1 VSARLVVLASGW
13 GSNTQCIIDAQKA
26 QLLDVQVVGVVSNHF
41 DAFVLTRARD
51 AAIPSFHVGREE
63 GEDRHT
69 YDSRLAY
76 VVKSLEPDVVVL
88 AGWMRILSNH
98 FIAAVDAPI
107 INIHPALPGEF
118 PGTQAIERAF
128 AERENGRVS
137 SGVMVHLVPDEGVD
151 DGPVLGTTVVPI
163 LESDMLE
170 DFATR
175 MHQAEHHL
183 LVSVLSQF
191 TSTVSH
197 TPS

>member
-13 GSNTQCIIDAQKA
+13 GSNAQSIMDAQKA
-26 QLLDVQVVGVVSNHF
+26 ELLDVQVVGVVSNHL

-51 AAIPSFHVGREE
+51 AAIPALHVGREE

-69 YDSRLAY
+69 YDSRLAH
-76 VVKSLEPDVVVL
+76 VVKALKPDVVVL

-98 FIAAVDAPI
+98 FITAVGAPI
-107 INIHPALPGEF
+107 INVHPALPGEF
-118 PGTQAIERAF
+118 AGTQAIERAF
-128 AERENGRVS
+128 AERDSGRAS

-170 DFATR
+170 DFTTR

-183 LVSVLSQF
+183 LVNVLSQF
-191 TSTVSH
+191 TATISH
-197 TPS
+197 LSS

>member
-1 VSARLVVLASGW
+1 MSARLVVLASGW
-13 GSNTQCIIDAQKA
+13 GSNAQSIIDAQKA
-26 QLLDVQVVGVVSNHF
+26 QLLDVQVAGVVSNHR

-51 AAIPSFHVGREE
+51 AAIPAFYVGREE

-69 YDSRLAY
+69 YDSRLAD
-76 VVKSLEPDVVVL
+76 VVKALKPDVVVL

-98 FIAAVDAPI
+98 FITAVDAPI
-107 INIHPALPGEF
+107 INVHPALPGEF
-118 PGTQAIERAF
+118 AGTQAIERAF
-128 AERENGRVS
+128 AERDSGRVS

-170 DFATR
+170 DFTTR
-175 MHQAEHHL
+175 MHQAEHQL
-183 LVSVLSQF
+183 LVNVLSQF